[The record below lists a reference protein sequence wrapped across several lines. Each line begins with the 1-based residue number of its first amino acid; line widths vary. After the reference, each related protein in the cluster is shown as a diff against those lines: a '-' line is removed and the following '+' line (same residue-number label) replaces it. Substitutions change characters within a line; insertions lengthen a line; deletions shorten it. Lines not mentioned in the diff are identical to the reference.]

1 MNTGRPGMRHA
12 SVLRTAT
19 LVIAASAAL
28 CSCAFNA
35 TLMARDSG
43 KTYSGE
49 MSGNGMGSGAMTVV
63 INDTVFTGPVVRVG
77 SNDSVGISNTFVTG
91 RHGTFSAVGTSF
103 SAGDKFA
110 KALLSSP
117 DGHGL
122 RCDLRGRLSGGG
134 GVCVDD
140 NDRVY
145 DVILTR
151 K

>member
-1 MNTGRPGMRHA
+1 MSSK
-12 SVLRTAT
+12 SVLRAT
-19 LVIAASAAL
+19 VCAMAASALLAA
-28 CSCAFNA
+28 CSFNA

-43 KTYSGE
+43 KTFSGE
-49 MSGNGMGSGAMTVV
+49 LSGHGMGSGTMTVV

-77 SNDSVGISNTFVTG
+77 SSDSVGISNAFIAG

-103 SAGDKFA
+103 SQGDKFA

-117 DGHGL
+117 DGRGL
-122 RCDLRGRLSGGG
+122 RCELRGRLSGGG

-140 NDRVY
+140 NNRVY
-145 DVILTR
+145 DVLLSR